1 MRPKYKLYRNGWFTV
16 MEKNGPLYS
25 AIVRNARGDVHDK
38 VRCDDYRM
46 ALDYYRAFSRIA
58 KTAGGTA

>member
-1 MRPKYKLYRNGWFTV
+1 MQTRMKLYSNGWHA
-16 MEKNGPLYS
+16 MLEKSGVWYS